1 MKSQAS
7 DRIEKQIVLR
17 ATRSRVWRAL
27 TDPKEFG
34 TWFRVK
40 LETGFAPGQKAAGA
54 ITHAGYEHVRFEAT
68 VERMDQ
74 ERLFTFRWHPYAV
87 DPKVDYSKE
96 PTTLVEFKL
105 ADHPD
110 GTLLSV
116 VESGFD
122 KVPAHRRGEAFLR
135 NTEGGEIQL
144 RNIESHVASK
154 RAAGG

>member
-1 MKSQAS
+1 MKTQAS

-17 ATRSRVWRAL
+17 AARSRVWRAL
-27 TDPKEFG
+27 TDPQEFG
-34 TWFRVK
+34 AWFRVR
-40 LETGFAPGQKAAGA
+40 LETGFAPGQKASGA
-54 ITHAGYEHVRFEAT
+54 ITYAGYEHVRFEAT
-68 VERMDQ
+68 VERMEQ
-74 ERLFTFRWHPYAV
+74 ERLFAFRWHPYAV

-122 KVPAHRRGEAFLR
+122 RVPAHRRGEAFLR
-135 NTEGGEIQL
+135 NSEGWEIQL
-144 RNIESHVASK
+144 RNIESHVRE

>member
-1 MKSQAS
+1 MKSRAS
-7 DRIEKQIVLR
+7 DCIEKQIVLR

-27 TDPKEFG
+27 TDPNEFG

-40 LETGFAPGQKAAGA
+40 LETGFAPGQKATGA
-54 ITHAGYEHVRFEAT
+54 VTYSGYEHVRFEAT
-68 VERMDQ
+68 VERMEQ
-74 ERLFTFRWHPYAV
+74 ERLFAFRWHPYAV

-135 NTEGGEIQL
+135 NSEGWEIQL
-144 RNIESHVASK
+144 RNIEAHVASK

>member
-1 MKSQAS
+1 MKTQSS

-17 ATRSRVWRAL
+17 AKRSRVWRAL
-27 TDPKEFG
+27 TDSKEFG
-34 TWFRVK
+34 TWFRVR
-40 LETGFAPGQKAAGA
+40 LETAFAPGQRATGA

-68 VERMDQ
+68 VERMEQ
-74 ERLFTFRWHPYAV
+74 ERLFAFRWHPYAV
-87 DPKVDYSKE
+87 DPKVDYGKE

-122 KVPAHRRGEAFLR
+122 RVPAHRRGEAFLR
-135 NTEGGEIQL
+135 NSEGWEIQL
-144 RNIESHVASK
+144 RNIESHVRE